1 MIELVKSESSPAY
14 GGESLDKTVEQK
26 EVGNSFGWAIE
37 RLKEGKRVKRIGWNG
52 KNMWLCLIPA
62 FFDVH
67 AADKF
72 REAGVDESFV
82 CDPYIAMKTAQGSI
96 QPGWLAS
103 QADMLSN
110 DWIEAYHI

>member
-1 MIELVKSESSPAY
+1 MIELVKNEDMPAY
-14 GGESLDKTVEQK
+14 GSNKEQSGKDNKK
-26 EVGNSFGWAIE
+26 EAGNSFGWAIE

-72 REAGVDESFV
+72 REAGVGESFV

-103 QADMLSN
+103 QADMLGN
-110 DWIEAYHI
+110 DWILA